1 MSRTIGANFG
11 NIDSVRFPQHGG
23 MTKIDRTWIKMRLA
37 QMERG
42 SQARLAEHL
51 GIANNMMS
59 KIMSGTRALKQD
71 EIPKVLSFFNARIVT
86 DDDIDQNV
94 EDILRAAGRLN
105 ADGLRI
111 LQKQLN
117 EMLQTPSLVQ
127 QPESTQQGDSR
138 QDD

>member
-1 MSRTIGANFG
+1 
-11 NIDSVRFPQHGG
+11 
-23 MTKIDRTWIKMRLA
+23 
-37 QMERG
+37 MERG
-42 SQARLAEHL
+42 AQARLAEHL

-86 DDDIDQNV
+86 DDDVDENV
-94 EDILRAAGRLN
+94 AAILRSAGKLN

-127 QPESTQQGDSR
+127 PDESTG
-138 QDD
+138 QDDTHPRD

>member
-1 MSRTIGANFG
+1 
-11 NIDSVRFPQHGG
+11 
-23 MTKIDRTWIKMRLA
+23 MTKIDRIWIKTRLA

-86 DDDIDQNV
+86 DDDVDENI
-94 EDILRAAGRLN
+94 ETILRGAGRLN

-117 EMLQTPSLVQ
+117 EMLQTPALLQ
-127 QPESTQQGDSR
+127 QPESTQQDDSH
-138 QDD
+138 QSD